1 MVGEDWEREL
11 GRGRGAEDEGRAD
24 SRQWNNVAIH

>member
-11 GRGRGAEDEGRAD
+11 GRGRGAESDGVAD
-24 SRQWNNVAIH
+24 SRQWNNVAV